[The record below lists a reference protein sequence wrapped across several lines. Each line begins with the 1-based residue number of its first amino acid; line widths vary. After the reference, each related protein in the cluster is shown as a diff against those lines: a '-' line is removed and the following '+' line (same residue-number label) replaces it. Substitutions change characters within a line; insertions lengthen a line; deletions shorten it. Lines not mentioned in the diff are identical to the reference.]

1 MQPALFDHDV
11 PRLDQA
17 YARRTDPITSKESAQ
32 RVTASVSELQ
42 QLVLAALR
50 KFGPG
55 TTEEI
60 ARWTAK
66 SLVTISP
73 RLKPLEA
80 KGAVIRSGKKV
91 NQSGHAATVWKVV
104 S

>member
-1 MQPALFDHDV
+1 MNQPALFDHDV
-11 PRLDQA
+11 PRLEA
-17 YARRTDPITSKESAQ
+17 FARRSDPPTSKESAQ

-42 QLVLAALR
+42 QLVLAAL
-50 KFGPG
+50 KQYGPG

-60 ARWTAK
+60 ARWTGK

-80 KGAVIRSGKKV
+80 KGSVVRSGKKL
-91 NQSGHAATVWKVV
+91 NQSGHQATVWTVTP
-104 S
+104 